1 MQLPEI
7 RRNVFLYICAFLQ
20 ELLNHSQDNGLDAK
34 TLGEDRSFL
43 VEMFNPKLDDL
54 FDLYN
59 SNFFPATLFGSIFLR
74 DPPRRREERSQ
85 RSRVTQATF
94 DRKKAAFVYH
104 FLVNDQSDFLS
115 R

>member
-1 MQLPEI
+1 MDNVTEYGKLDGTSLSIFFSIFQIVMQLPEI

-34 TLGEDRSFL
+34 TLGEDCSFL

-59 SNFFPATLFGSIFLR
+59 SNFFQQLYSDLYSYET
-74 DPPRRREERSQ
+74 RR
-85 RSRVTQATF
+85 
-94 DRKKAAFVYH
+94 AAEKNVAKEAA
-104 FLVNDQSDFLS
+104 
-115 R
+115 